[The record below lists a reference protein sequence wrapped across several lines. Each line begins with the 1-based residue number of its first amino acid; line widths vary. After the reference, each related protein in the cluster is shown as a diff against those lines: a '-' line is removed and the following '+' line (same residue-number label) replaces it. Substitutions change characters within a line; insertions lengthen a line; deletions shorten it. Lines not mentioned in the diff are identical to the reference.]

1 LVTLNDTILKQGI
14 GLELA
19 YFWRA
24 RQSTLRLS
32 DRCTKI
38 VPILGLPALA
48 LWGLFHL
55 NLANAQSLQTPGQ
68 EVQATSNI
76 TAVQYVGG
84 MPSAVKALL
93 LEAQA
98 SALPAPTGAQLASRL
113 TARLR
118 EAGYSIAQ
126 VLFLPADQ
134 QPTQAQTAFVRV
146 YLGQIGKVTV
156 DNASPVDRQTLES
169 QALQALCQDT
179 PIASPANP
187 QAGSQESLPE
197 GCVLQSKNLERAVA
211 LLKLNPGVSGA
222 QASFSAQ
229 EVGVGQTH
237 IRFAVTGSD
246 NPMVGFVSVDNYGAP
261 STGTTRY
268 GGVIGANSLF
278 RSGDVFYLNAFTT
291 NQGAFTGLVNW
302 TQPLGNDGL
311 RLDLQASQSQV
322 IAPLGSTE
330 LHGVSKSVSA
340 GLTHPITLL
349 MSQQQ
354 TVQFNLGYVRNNNN
368 LLGVGVLQDRQ
379 IPFASAGISGN
390 TGPASGNNFASW
402 LAKLTLGRPSDV
414 AQGASASDASGPQ
427 VLNNFGR
434 LYAQVMKRQQLG
446 DSFLNAG
453 INTRGQVVNR
463 NVDPSMMLGFGGV
476 DGARAYPVN
485 EGAFSS
491 GALASADLRATLV
504 EQDKTRVYASLFTD
518 YVVGQTY
525 KNTWSGWNAANPS
538 LQNTRHLYSYGVG
551 LAARYGSFSG
561 QVSYARKFSG
571 SAQSIISPSAA
582 NGRVWLSAS
591 WEWR

>member
-1 LVTLNDTILKQGI
+1 
-14 GLELA
+14 
-19 YFWRA
+19 
-24 RQSTLRLS
+24 
-32 DRCTKI
+32 
-38 VPILGLPALA
+38 LGLPA
-48 LWGLFHL
+48 
-55 NLANAQSLQTPGQ
+55 S
-68 EVQATSNI
+68 
-76 TAVQYVGG
+76 
-84 MPSAVKALL
+84 
-93 LEAQA
+93 
-98 SALPAPTGAQLASRL
+98 SAL
-113 TARLR
+113 
-118 EAGYSIAQ
+118 
-126 VLFLPADQ
+126 
-134 QPTQAQTAFVRV
+134 
-146 YLGQIGKVTV
+146 
-156 DNASPVDRQTLES
+156 
-169 QALQALCQDT
+169 T
-179 PIASPANP
+179 PSDA
-187 QAGSQESLPE
+187 
-197 GCVLQSKNLERAVA
+197 CVLESKNLERAVA

-229 EVGVGQTH
+229 EVGIGQTH
-237 IRFAVTGSD
+237 IQLTVTGSD

-322 IAPLGSTE
+322 VAPLGSTN
-330 LHGVSKSVSA
+330 LQGLSQSVSV
-340 GLTHPITLL
+340 GLTHPLTLL
-349 MSQQQ
+349 MKEQQ
-354 TVQFNLGYVRNNNN
+354 TVQFNLGYIRNNNN

-379 IPFASAGISGN
+379 IPFVSAGISGN

-402 LAKLTLGRPSDV
+402 YAKLTLGKPSDG
-414 AQGASASDASGPQ
+414 AQGATDNDASGPQ
-427 VLNNFGR
+427 VLNNFGK
-434 LYAQVMKRQQLG
+434 LYAQVIKRQQLG
-446 DSFLNAG
+446 DSILNAG

-463 NVDPSMMLGFGGV
+463 NVDPSMMLGFGGI

-491 GALASADLRATLV
+491 GVLISADVRATLF
-504 EQDKTRVYASLFTD
+504 EEDKTRIYASVFSD
-518 YVVGQTY
+518 YVAGQTY
-525 KNTWSGWNAANPS
+525 KTTWAGWNDANPS
-538 LQNTRHLYSYGVG
+538 LQNARQLYNYGLG